1 MKKITLFVIFSLFGF
16 FLSAQQNDASKGT
29 KTKFT
34 EFTSQSGTI
43 MSFED
48 YNNMW
53 FTTLTESLNAKKRI
67 VKRAN
72 EQKVFLILEIPG
84 SYSTRTAAIAED
96 DLADLFKAVSTLQN
110 DALIDLNSNSEYL
123 EKYYVTVDNFK
134 IGYYVSKKQVKW
146 YIYVDTRLSD
156 SIFLIKDF
164 DSFITKIKTIVS

>member
-16 FLSAQQNDASKGT
+16 LLSAQQNDASKGT

-48 YNNMW
+48 YNNMTFETW
-53 FTTLTESLNAKKRI
+53 TGSLTAKKRI
-67 VKRAN
+67 VKKVN

-84 SYSTRTAAIAED
+84 NSAAIAED

-110 DALIDLNSNSEYL
+110 DALIDVNSNSEYM
-123 EKYYVTVDNFK
+123 EKYYVTKDNFK
-134 IGYYVSKKQVKW
+134 IGYYVSNKQVKW
-146 YIYVDTRLSD
+146 YVYVDTRLSD
-156 SIFLIKDF
+156 SIFLIKNF